1 MHPNFKKHIF
11 FRLGFNTGEEGG
23 VLAPV
28 NVSPPVISGDLDV
41 GDTLTVTPGTWVGD
55 GVVKTYQWRRDD
67 SDISGATGTTYQ
79 LTANDQNAYI
89 SCVETATNEGG
100 SPSASSNVIGP
111 VSPILAEMFLSTYP
125 VAAGGSNPVFV
136 YAPPGYTP
144 GGNYPAVVYYHG
156 DGGKGVVNTVTN
168 QSVGTGNGVQTVF
181 GGNFVNTST
190 SQVLFNSVI
199 VKVNGVEAGRGKHQG
214 NGTIVGDLL
223 SAGTMAYK
231 SSGGAFS
238 VTFLTPPA
246 NGAQITITY
255 KWSQLF
261 ETGMTEFLND
271 GDEPARCLIF
281 CPQLA
286 SGELDFTLAKHFDD
300 LMTWAVASYSINQ
313 NRIYATGLSRG
324 AFMCRE
330 LLKNRH
336 TAGANKAIAAMMG
349 YSGSWD
355 GTNQPWASLTNKG
368 MWMHHGTTDTTVTN
382 GLQSLLNSANANV
395 LNSPPETT
403 QYWNIAHTGVVW
415 NDNGYNRKERTDA
428 VGTAL
433 YDLFR
438 WLEKYSLDLTEQ
450 ATLHV
455 VEAERTNNLDDY
467 RRALIQVNLLSAG
480 ATKTALLGRLATVK
494 ALIGTVYTI
503 DLGDP
508 ATPSAGNVNNMT
520 AFGNGAVISNL
531 INDAGGAST
540 KGLTRVAQTTTKH
553 STFSP
558 RLNAIYHGLPKE
570 CNVDGASN
578 STTVHTG
585 QDKFTGLNPAKLYT
599 IRVIAHHYASGLTT
613 ESKIS
618 ITIGGVTKTLYTE
631 ENTYHVIEFTN
642 IAPNGSNEIVIG
654 VDNTGGRTSSLA
666 VYDLI
671 EQP

>member
-1 MHPNFKKHIF
+1 
-11 FRLGFNTGEEGG
+11 
-23 VLAPV
+23 
-28 NVSPPVISGDLDV
+28 
-41 GDTLTVTPGTWVGD
+41 
-55 GVVKTYQWRRDD
+55 
-67 SDISGATGTTYQ
+67 
-79 LTANDQNAYI
+79 
-89 SCVETATNEGG
+89 
-100 SPSASSNVIGP
+100 
-111 VSPILAEMFLSTYP
+111 
-125 VAAGGSNPVFV
+125 
-136 YAPPGYTP
+136 
-144 GGNYPAVVYYHG
+144 
-156 DGGKGVVNTVTN
+156 
-168 QSVGTGNGVQTVF
+168 
-181 GGNFVNTST
+181 
-190 SQVLFNSVI
+190 
-199 VKVNGVEAGRGKHQG
+199 
-214 NGTIVGDLL
+214 
-223 SAGTMAYK
+223 
-231 SSGGAFS
+231 
-238 VTFLTPPA
+238 
-246 NGAQITITY
+246 
-255 KWSQLF
+255 
-261 ETGMTEFLND
+261 
-271 GDEPARCLIF
+271 
-281 CPQLA
+281 
-286 SGELDFTLAKHFDD
+286 
-300 LMTWAVASYSINQ
+300 
-313 NRIYATGLSRG
+313 
-324 AFMCRE
+324 
-330 LLKNRH
+330 
-336 TAGANKAIAAMMG
+336 
-349 YSGSWD
+349 
-355 GTNQPWASLTNKG
+355 
-368 MWMHHGTTDTTVTN
+368 
-382 GLQSLLNSANANV
+382 
-395 LNSPPETT
+395 
-403 QYWNIAHTGVVW
+403 VW

-540 KGLTRVAQTTTKH
+540 KGLTRVAQTTTATTKH